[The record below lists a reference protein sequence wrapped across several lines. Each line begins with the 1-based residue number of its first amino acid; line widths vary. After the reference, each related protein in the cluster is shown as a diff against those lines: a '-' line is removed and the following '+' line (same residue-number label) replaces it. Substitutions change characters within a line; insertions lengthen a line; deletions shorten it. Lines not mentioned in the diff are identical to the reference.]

1 MASASIVIER
11 RTSGA
16 DRRRSS
22 TSPFGRMAWRGKRH
36 GARRGEDRV
45 NTYVDRYEPH
55 LFYVAVA
62 TLLLCCTD
70 AFFTLTLLQQG
81 AEEINPF
88 MAWLLEI
95 DIQLFLATK
104 FALTAAGLVFLV
116 AHKNFF
122 LLNQHITVPHI
133 LYMFLAGYALLVNYE
148 LVLLGF

>member
-1 MASASIVIER
+1 M
-11 RTSGA
+11 
-16 DRRRSS
+16 
-22 TSPFGRMAWRGKRH
+22 
-36 GARRGEDRV
+36 

-88 MAWLLEI
+88 MALLLEM
-95 DIQLFLATK
+95 DVQLFLVTK

-116 AHKNFF
+116 AHKNF
-122 LLNQHITVPHI
+122 LLFNRRLRVPHV
-133 LYMFLAGYALLVNYE
+133 LYAFLVGYMVLVKYE
-148 LVLLGF
+148 LTLLGF

>member
-1 MASASIVIER
+1 MTSASIVIER
-11 RTSGA
+11 RTSA
-16 DRRRSS
+16 DRRRSP
-22 TSPFGRMAWRGKRH
+22 TSPFGRMAWHGKRH
-36 GARRGEDRV
+36 GARRTEDRV

-55 LFYVAVA
+55 LFYAAIA
-62 TLLLCCTD
+62 TLLLCCAD

-116 AHKNFF
+116 AHKNF
-122 LLNQHITVPHI
+122 LLFNQRFRVPYV
-133 LYMFLAGYALLVNYE
+133 LYAFLAGYVLLVKYE